1 MDPQAARFPVS
12 IGLAVLVTFFL
23 FWTMQAL
30 VTVSGDLQE
39 GGDPPKVEFV
49 RLKKDTTPEASKREP
64 PKREKPEQPPPPPE
78 MNLAQNMNPGEGVGE
93 IVPVV
98 DTSVELAS
106 ATSLGAGGGDQD
118 AVPLVRVEPQYPPR
132 AEQRGIEGWVEVGYT
147 IAPSGAVKEAWVHRS
162 SPPSIFDRAAL
173 TAVKKWKFNPRIEN
187 GVAVERPNMATRV
200 VFELGKRKR

>member
-1 MDPQAARFPVS
+1 VDPQVARYPVA
-12 IGLAVLVTFFL
+12 IGLAVIVTFFL
-23 FWTMQAL
+23 FWAMQAL
-30 VTVSGDLQE
+30 VTVSGELTE
-39 GGDPPKVEFV
+39 GGAPPKIEFV
-49 RLKKDTTPEASKREP
+49 RLKRDTTPEASKREP
-64 PKREKPEQPPPPPE
+64 PKREKPEQPPPPPQ

-106 ATSLGAGGGDQD
+106 ATSLGAGGGDTD

-147 IAPSGAVKEAWVHRS
+147 IAASGTVKEAWVLRS
-162 SPPSIFDRAAL
+162 SPPSIFDRSAL

-187 GVAVERPNMATRV
+187 GVPVERPNMATRV
-200 VFELGKRKR
+200 VFELGKKR

>member
-1 MDPQAARFPVS
+1 MDQVPRFPIA
-12 IGLAVLVTFFL
+12 IGLSVAITFFL

-30 VTVSGDLQE
+30 IGVTGELQE
-39 GGDPPKVEFV
+39 GASMPKIEFV
-49 RLKKDTTPEASKREP
+49 RLKRDTTPEETKREP
-64 PKREKPEQPPPPPE
+64 PKREKPEQPPPPPQL
-78 MNLAQNMNPGEGVGE
+78 NLAQNMNPGEGVGE

-147 IAPSGAVKEAWVHRS
+147 IASSGTVKDAWVIRS
-162 SPPSIFDRAAL
+162 SPPSIFDRSAL
-173 TAVKKWKFNPRIEN
+173 SAVKKWKFNPRIED

-200 VFELGKRKR
+200 VFELGKKQR

>member
-1 MDPQAARFPVS
+1 VDSQHARFPVA
-12 IGLAVLVTFFL
+12 IGLAILVTFFL
-23 FWTMQAL
+23 FWAMQAL
-30 VTVSGDLQE
+30 VTVDGQLKE
-39 GGDPPKVEFV
+39 GGANAKIEFV
-49 RLKKDTTPEASKREP
+49 RLKRDTAPEAQKREP
-64 PKREKPEQPPPPPE
+64 PKREKPEQPPPPPQ

-147 IAPSGAVKEAWVHRS
+147 IAASGAVKEAWIIRS
-162 SPPSIFDRAAL
+162 SPPSIFDRSAL
-173 TAVKKWKFNPRIEN
+173 TAVKKWKFNPRIES
-187 GVAVERPNMATRV
+187 GQAVERPNMATRV
-200 VFELGKRKR
+200 VFELGKKR